1 MWGRSLYRNIQRFVL
16 FQLTINVVAVVI
28 VLLGSIFGSELPLT
42 VTQMLWVNLIMDTF
56 AALALASLPP
66 SRSVMKE
73 KPRSSKDFIITPAMT
88 RSILGVAALFVVVLL
103 GMLFWFGS
111 AITPYELSAF
121 FTVFV
126 MLQFWNMFNA
136 KGFASSMPLI
146 LSWRGCYAFFGVL
159 ALILVGQ
166 LIIVSWGGEVFRT
179 VPLSWQDWLLI
190 IGSTSVV
197 MWVGEIYRT
206 IRYFTKKKNA

>member
-1 MWGRSLYRNIQRFVL
+1 
-16 FQLTINVVAVVI
+16 
-28 VLLGSIFGSELPLT
+28 
-42 VTQMLWVNLIMDTF
+42 
-56 AALALASLPP
+56 
-66 SRSVMKE
+66 
-73 KPRSSKDFIITPAMT
+73 
-88 RSILGVAALFVVVLL
+88 
-103 GMLFWFGS
+103 
-111 AITPYELSAF
+111 
-121 FTVFV
+121 

-136 KGFASSMPLI
+136 KGFASSMPLAF
-146 LSWRGCYAFFGVL
+146 SWRGCYAFFGVL

-206 IRYFTKKKNA
+206 IRYFTKKKSA